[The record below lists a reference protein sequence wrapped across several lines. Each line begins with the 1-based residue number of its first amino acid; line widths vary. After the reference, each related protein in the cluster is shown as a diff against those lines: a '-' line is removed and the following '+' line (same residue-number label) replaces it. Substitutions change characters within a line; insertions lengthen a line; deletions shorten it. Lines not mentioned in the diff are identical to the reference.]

1 MGCSQSYCTTVTY
14 FILKGS
20 FISVQTCVHAFI
32 PTCDTLPSMIANSV
46 DLSFSELF
54 NGMISSYLATS
65 TTIMQNISWT
75 AGFTELNA
83 GLLGK
88 IKS

>member
-1 MGCSQSYCTTVTY
+1 MGCSQSYCTTLTY
-14 FILKGS
+14 FILKGPV
-20 FISVQTCVHAFI
+20 ISVQTCVHVFI

-46 DLSFSELF
+46 DLFFSEIF
-54 NGMISSYLATS
+54 NGMTSSYLATS

-75 AGFTELNA
+75 VGFTELIA

-88 IKS
+88 MKS

>member
-14 FILKGS
+14 FISKGS
-20 FISVQTCVHAFI
+20 FISVQTCAHAFI
-32 PTCDTLPSMIANSV
+32 PTYDTLPSMIANSV
-46 DLSFSELF
+46 DLFFSELF

-75 AGFTELNA
+75 VSFTELNA

-88 IKS
+88 MKS